1 MNYLAH
7 CYLAGDTPE
16 DLIGNLMG
24 DFIKG
29 RVDDQPLPA
38 GVRAGIVL
46 HRKIDVY
53 TDNHRVFN
61 TSRRRLRP
69 EYRRYGGVLVDVFY
83 DHFLAR
89 DWERYSGVSLASFS
103 QRVYRI
109 LAQHQS
115 LFPEPMQR
123 SVAHMIGTD
132 LLVSYRDPAGVGRA
146 LRGIAGRLKRAN
158 RLALAITELESNY
171 EALGEDFTVFFPD
184 LIDFVR
190 HGRLT
195 PIY

>member
-7 CYLAGDTPE
+7 CYLAGDAPE
-16 DLIGNLMG
+16 ALIGNLMG

-89 DWERYSGVSLASFS
+89 DWERYSSVSLASFS
-103 QRVYRI
+103 RRVYRT
-109 LAQHQS
+109 LARHQS

-123 SVAHMIGTD
+123 SVAHMIGND
-132 LLVSYRDPAGVGRA
+132 LLLSYRELAGVGRA
-146 LRGIAGRLKRAN
+146 LRGIAGRLKRTN
-158 RLALAITELESNY
+158 RLARAITELESNY
-171 EALGEDFTVFFPD
+171 GALGEDFAVFFPE
-184 LIDFVR
+184 LVDFVR
-190 HGRLT
+190 HSCRNPMT
-195 PIY
+195 